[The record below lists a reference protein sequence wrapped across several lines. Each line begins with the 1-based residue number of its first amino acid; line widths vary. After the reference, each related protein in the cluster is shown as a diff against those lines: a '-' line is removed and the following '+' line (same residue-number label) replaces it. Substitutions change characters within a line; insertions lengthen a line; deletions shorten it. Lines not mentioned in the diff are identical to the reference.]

1 MEPPPHWHFC
11 SGAREPQGWILRGV
25 GAIGPAVLLLPR
37 GPAACRLAGLWA
49 ARGCSPSAP
58 SLLGAAAE
66 QGLPAGSPLARSF
79 GSKEW
84 SFSPKDK
91 YGLCSFCGSSALGPR
106 FVSPSRLVLQ
116 QPGWRQ
122 KHQERCLLLTGGL
135 VSCFNIFFFLT
146 ETVGSEKCSSSK
158 TLLPLQ
164 STVGLVAWDKHI
176 PCD

>member
-1 MEPPPHWHFC
+1 MLVPSVPLCCC
-11 SGAREPQGWILRGV
+11 SLG
-25 GAIGPAVLLLPR
+25 VLL
-37 GPAACRLAGLWA
+37 PAGWPVCELHRA
-49 ARGCSPSAP
+49 AAP
-58 SLLGAAAE
+58 LLRHCWGAAAE
-66 QGLPAGSPLARSF
+66 QGLPAGSPPARSF

-135 VSCFNIFFFLT
+135 VGCFNIFFFLT
-146 ETVGSEKCSSSK
+146 ETVGSEKSSSSK
-158 TLLPLQ
+158 ALLPLQ
-164 STVGLVAWDKHI
+164 STVGLIAWDKNISPVTKPLRH
-176 PCD
+176 PSLQLCREVLGR